1 MKKLLSIITLLVLFS
16 SCQDEVKF
24 NNPSFQAY
32 RDDVLFRAIQVTAT
46 KSASGSIRIEALAQD
61 ETFVLNIANSVTGT
75 YYIASINNNNWATYT
90 SNFNET
96 NVDYFTRDGF
106 EPITNIANS
115 ILVAG
120 TGYTNANAATTT
132 NTGSGAGMTVKTTT
146 DADGKITS
154 IKINNPGGN
163 YQAGDVI
170 TVNGGDGNAKFR
182 ILSEI
187 KLTNNGDGTISG
199 SFKFNAKNVFNNPS
213 GGELVNV
220 QYGAFY
226 NLPVSNQ

>member
-1 MKKLLSIITLLVLFS
+1 MKKWFSIISLLVLFS

-46 KSASGSIRIEALAQD
+46 KSSTGSIRIEAVAED

-75 YYIASINNNNWATYT
+75 YYIASTNNNNWATYT
-90 SNFNET
+90 SNFNDIDVE
-96 NVDYFTRDGF
+96 YFTRDGF

-120 TGYTNANAATTT
+120 TGYSNANAATTT
-132 NTGSGAGMTVKTTT
+132 NTGNGSGLTVKTTT
-146 DADGKITS
+146 VDGKITS
-154 IKINNPGGN
+154 IKINNAGGN

-170 TVNGGDGNAKFR
+170 TINGGDGNAKFR

-187 KLTNNGDGTISG
+187 KLINNGDGTISG
-199 SFKFNAKNVFNNPS
+199 SFKFNAKNIFLNPA

-226 NLPVSNQ
+226 NIPVNNQ